1 MCELTLG
8 ISREAVIDNC
18 RQKGVVVN
26 VIEQLASEQGFD
38 CMGVCSAKVLVARDE
53 VRSMCAANTCQMYEH
68 SWACPPACGE
78 IAEFQKMMNEYES
91 CLVVQTV
98 AQMED
103 DFDVETIEEAGE
115 TQKKRVASL
124 VEALEAAGLSAETAV
139 LSAGT
144 CTICKTCTYPD
155 APCRFPDKR
164 LVSMEAAGLVVS
176 EVCTQ
181 ANIPYNHGPQTIAYS
196 SCVLYNE

>member
-1 MCELTLG
+1 MSSIEELAT
-8 ISREAVIDNC
+8 EV
-18 RQKGVVVN
+18 
-26 VIEQLASEQGFD
+26 GFE
-38 CMGVCSAKVLVARDE
+38 CMGTCSAKDLVARDE

-78 IAEFQKMMNEYES
+78 IADFQKQMNEYDK

-98 AQMED
+98 ADMED
-103 DFDVETIEEAGE
+103 DFDVETLEEAGE
-115 TQKKRVASL
+115 RQKERVLDL
-124 VEALEAAGLSAETAV
+124 VEAIDKAGLSASTLV
-139 LSAGT
+139 FSAGT
-144 CTICKTCTYPD
+144 CTLCKECTYPD

-181 ANIPYNHGPQTIAYS
+181 AGIPYNHGPQTIAYS
-196 SCVLYNE
+196 GCVLY

>member
-1 MCELTLG
+1 MG
-8 ISREAVIDNC
+8 VIKD
-18 RQKGVVVN
+18 
-26 VIEQLASEQGFD
+26 LAAQQGFE
-38 CMGVCSAKVLVARDE
+38 CMGVCSAKELVARDE

-78 IAEFQKMMNEYES
+78 IADFQRQMNEYET

-98 AQMED
+98 RQMED
-103 DFDVETIEEAGE
+103 DFDFEVMQEAGD
-115 TQKKRVASL
+115 TQKERVLDL
-124 VEALEAAGLSAETAV
+124 VEALDEAGLSADVMV

-144 CTICKTCTYPD
+144 CTLCKQCTYPD

-176 EVCTQ
+176 EVCTK
-181 ANIPYNHGPQTIAYS
+181 AGIPYNHGPQTIAYS
-196 SCVLYNE
+196 GCVLYN

>member
-1 MCELTLG
+1 MG
-8 ISREAVIDNC
+8 
-18 RQKGVVVN
+18 
-26 VIEQLASEQGFD
+26 VIEELAEKQGFEF
-38 CMGVCSAKVLVARDE
+38 MGTCNAKELKARQE

-78 IAEFQKMMNEYES
+78 IEDFERQMHEFET
-91 CLVVQTV
+91 CLVMQTV
-98 AQMED
+98 AEMED
-103 DFDVETIEEAGE
+103 DFDVEAMQEAGE
-115 TQKKRVASL
+115 RQKQRVLDL
-124 VEALEAAGLSAETAV
+124 VEAIDQAGLSAQTMT

-144 CTICKTCTYPD
+144 CTLCKECTYPD

-181 ANIPYNHGPQTIAYS
+181 AGIAYNHGPQTIAYS
-196 SCVLYNE
+196 GCVLF